1 MEHKI
6 DIKKLKERYSQLYSE
21 KAKNFGL
28 WDDIAKY
35 CRIEKKYNA
44 NKDKD
49 SSGQQIDDELNDPSA
64 LLSINASANNLY
76 GILIGNG
83 DFFNLNINEELKEEL
98 GADFQEVQDYIKKV
112 GKRVLKEIN
121 KPESNFKNCIQE
133 HLKDQQTFG
142 TSGLGTFINDNYI
155 KGKSNTIFEFVPYG
169 IDNITIDESRSGIID
184 TIFVD
189 YSWRI
194 NKIVGTFCYTKGIF
208 DEEKFNRLPE
218 KLKNSYK
225 NKPNDKYNL
234 QFCIIENTF
243 FKKGVEGKI
252 GCKYIGVWYLPDVE
266 NYQLDIEYFKDLP
279 INIVRVDKIRGELYG
294 RADGTKLISF
304 IKMLNY
310 CMSDTIMAIDKM
322 VMPAKAVIDGSLT
335 GDKVIDTTPGS
346 ATVVKMP
353 TGINQ
358 VPIFNLEDVKDI
370 SPLINVLLPYLKEAI
385 TTGFKVDVLLD
396 SNNQTAKTATEM
408 IQRYNIRSK
417 LLYSI
422 VYQQVNE
429 LLIPLINYCIK
440 IMFELGELG
449 ETQRDPIKDL
459 NEENYLVIPDIIQRY
474 IREDKEW
481 YIIEFNTEISKM
493 AKSGE
498 LENISQLLQFIG
510 SIAQFQPNVLQT
522 VDWYKII
529 SRTEFLLNNGE
540 SYLISKNDYEDIIAS
555 MQQAQAQ
562 QMELQNAN
570 INSQTQKNLSGAN
583 KENIEALNGYNR

>member
-1 MEHKI
+1 
-6 DIKKLKERYSQLYSE
+6 
-21 KAKNFGL
+21 
-28 WDDIAKY
+28 
-35 CRIEKKYNA
+35 
-44 NKDKD
+44 
-49 SSGQQIDDELNDPSA
+49 
-64 LLSINASANNLY
+64 
-76 GILIGNG
+76 
-83 DFFNLNINEELKEEL
+83 
-98 GADFQEVQDYIKKV
+98 
-112 GKRVLKEIN
+112 
-121 KPESNFKNCIQE
+121 
-133 HLKDQQTFG
+133 
-142 TSGLGTFINDNYI
+142 
-155 KGKSNTIFEFVPYG
+155 
-169 IDNITIDESRSGIID
+169 
-184 TIFVD
+184 
-189 YSWRI
+189 
-194 NKIVGTFCYTKGIF
+194 
-208 DEEKFNRLPE
+208 
-218 KLKNSYK
+218 
-225 NKPNDKYNL
+225 
-234 QFCIIENTF
+234 
-243 FKKGVEGKI
+243 
-252 GCKYIGVWYLPDVE
+252 
-266 NYQLDIEYFKDLP
+266 
-279 INIVRVDKIRGELYG
+279 
-294 RADGTKLISF
+294 
-304 IKMLNY
+304 MLNY

-353 TGINQ
+353 SGINQ

-370 SPLINVLLPYLKEAI
+370 SGLVNILLPYLKEAI
-385 TTGFKVDVLLD
+385 STGFKTDILLD
-396 SNNQTAKTATEM
+396 NNNQTAKTATEM

-449 ETQRDPIKDL
+449 EIQRDSIKDL
-459 NEENYLVIPDIIQRY
+459 NKENYLVIPDIIQKY

-562 QMELQNAN
+562 QIDLQNAN

-583 KENIEALNGYNR
+583 RDNQIAKKEMIG